1 MKVLSIPKIVLSRA
15 LCVWEG
21 DERVFRS
28 FSPHWLSQNV
38 RKRHRQKSQ
47 KPRLSLPPTQKS
59 ISMEEIKVL
68 KTCYLQVSNRGYISF
83 STKKGVAIFVQELKV
98 KFFTGCLITLAKT
111 GRITLTF
118 PLMTLASWFCIC
130 VDCCGASSPWPLL
143 WSSKYWQ
150 VKIQVTILPGA
161 GQLAHIAN
169 DFLGEK
175 TVKII
180 RIIQTKNTVLVK

>member
-1 MKVLSIPKIVLSRA
+1 MCRRNFMKVLSIPKIVLSRA
-15 LCVWEG
+15 LCVWGG

-68 KTCYLQVSNRGYISF
+68 KTCYLQVSKGLHLVFYKKKSCSYIRSRV
-83 STKKGVAIFVQELKV
+83 SLKV
-98 KFFTGCLITLAKT
+98 KFFTGCLETLAET
-111 GRITLTF
+111 ARITLTF

-150 VKIQVTILPGA
+150 VKIQVAILPGA
-161 GQLAHIAN
+161 GQLAHISN
-169 DFLGEK
+169 DFLGK
-175 TVKII
+175 KRVKII
-180 RIIQTKNTVLVK
+180 

>member
-1 MKVLSIPKIVLSRA
+1 M
-15 LCVWEG
+15 
-21 DERVFRS
+21 FRS

-68 KTCYLQVSNRGYISF
+68 KTCYLQVSKGLHLVFY
-83 STKKGVAIFVQELKV
+83 KKIEVKFIQELKV
-98 KFFTGCLITLAKT
+98 KFLTGCLETLAKT
-111 GRITLTF
+111 AHITSTF

-143 WSSKYWQ
+143 
-150 VKIQVTILPGA
+150 
-161 GQLAHIAN
+161 
-169 DFLGEK
+169 
-175 TVKII
+175 
-180 RIIQTKNTVLVK
+180 